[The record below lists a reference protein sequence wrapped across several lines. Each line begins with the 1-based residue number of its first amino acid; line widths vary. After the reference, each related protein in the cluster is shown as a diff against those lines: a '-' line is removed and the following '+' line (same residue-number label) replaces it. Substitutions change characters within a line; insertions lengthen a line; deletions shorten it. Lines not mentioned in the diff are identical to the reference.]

1 MRIVNVNANTSAKIA
16 AWKQSAALNRI
27 VGVIQLPERVY
38 ADAGMKA
45 EVLYITYDGVLEPL
59 GESQVVSYVERLA
72 RDASITLLSFEKDV
86 DLNDRRRVTAMS
98 RRLSEKN
105 VGWVW
110 LKYHKNPPVF
120 ATAFDV
126 VLGLWQ
132 ARRICRRR
140 HVQILH
146 ARSYV
151 PALVALGARSASH
164 AAFLFDMRGFWVD
177 EKVEAGHWKSG
188 GLLYRVGKWWERR
201 FYREAD
207 AVVSLTSA
215 GARALPEL
223 GVMTRIGVPV
233 EVIPTCADLDRF
245 TPAPKEPELLRS
257 LGLEGSI
264 VIGCVGTM
272 ENWYMRHDM
281 IGALACFARSMANVK
296 ILLVTRDDHRALR
309 ADLEAAGIPPE
320 RLVITRVMFAEMP
333 RWIRLFD
340 AGVFFIRPAF
350 SKRASAAT
358 KLAEFLGCGIPVII
372 NDGVG
377 DSGPLVRDGG
387 VGVVL
392 DTLGDAAYEQALPK
406 IREMLADHSIHDR
419 CRGLA
424 TKVFDVRVGA
434 DRYNKLYQYLATGPG
449 RPY

>member
-1 MRIVNVNANTSAKIA
+1 MLMPA
-16 AWKQSAALNRI
+16 
-27 VGVIQLPERVY
+27 
-38 ADAGMKA
+38 MKPG
-45 EVLYITYDGVLEPL
+45 VLYITYDGVLEPL
-59 GESQVVSYVERLA
+59 GDSQVVSYLERLA
-72 RDASITLLSFEKDV
+72 IGASIALLSFEKDV
-86 DLNDRRRVTAMS
+86 DLNDEPRVAAMS

-105 VGWVW
+105 IAWVR
-110 LKYHKNPPVF
+110 LKYHKNPPVVS
-120 ATAFDV
+120 TALDCM
-126 VLGLWQ
+126 LGIRH

-151 PALVALGARSASH
+151 PALIALGARSATG
-164 AAFLFDMRGFWVD
+164 AKFLFDMRGFWVD
-177 EKVEAGHWKSG
+177 EKVEAGHWKAG
-188 GLLYRVGKWWERR
+188 GFLYRVGKWWERR

-207 AVVSLTSA
+207 AIVSLTSA

-223 GVMTRIGVPV
+223 GVATRSGVPI

-245 TPAPKEPELLRS
+245 KPAPKEPELLRA
-257 LGLEGSI
+257 LGLEGST

-272 ENWYMRHDM
+272 ENWYMRSDM
-281 IGALACFARSMANVK
+281 VAALACFARSIANMK

-320 RLVITRVMFAEMP
+320 RLVITRAMFSEMP

-377 DSGPLVRDGG
+377 DSGQLVRDGG

-392 DTLGDAAYEQALPK
+392 DAVGDVAYQQALPK
-406 IREMLADHSIHDR
+406 IRELLTDQSIHDR
-419 CRGLA
+419 CRTLA
-424 TKVFDVRVGA
+424 TQVFDLQVGVN
-434 DRYNKLYQYLATGPG
+434 RYEKLYRRLASGVNDANA
-449 RPY
+449 